1 MRRMYEQWK
10 QWADGQRRSLIA
22 DRPGVTQEAYE
33 TIQAR
38 FVAADEELLAR

>member
-1 MRRMYEQWK
+1 MYEQWK

-22 DRPGVTQEAYE
+22 GRPRVTQETYE

-38 FVAADEELLAR
+38 FVAAGEELVMR